1 MIPSVLSQYLRQGVE
16 DFLRTTFP
24 ISTPAFHRAF
34 DDLLGPDGKIFKGP
48 YLKLQLPFREGE
60 GGPDFFPDV
69 PLKFR
74 PYLHQE
80 RAFRRLSGSIPKST
94 IVATGTGSGKTE
106 CFLYPILDYCCK
118 HRHEPGIK
126 TIIIYPMNALA
137 SDQAG
142 RIAKIIYNNTNLKGA
157 VTAGLYVGQKTENPM
172 RVMTADNVIT
182 DRETQR
188 LSPPDILLTNYK
200 MLDYLLIRPED
211 AALWS
216 LNAPES
222 LKFVVV
228 DELHTF
234 DGAQGTDLACLMR
247 RLKARLGSPQGH
259 ICCVGTSATLG
270 GKEDRENL
278 VRYAEQLFGEAFES
292 DSIITESTLSASEF
306 LQDSEIE
313 TVDVVPFTLKG
324 QLNPQNHASYPE
336 YLRAQHALWFREG
349 VDSTHWDKKSWR
361 VRLGE
366 RIKSSVFFRN
376 LLAGLD
382 GATRDYNDIIS
393 DLSRAIREM
402 ADGDEEYGIL
412 LLNSF
417 LALISEAR
425 SFKVKP
431 SDGGK
436 DRISAEDV
444 PVGPFLNVRL
454 QLWLRELRR
463 MVANVGKEP
472 GILFADD
479 LTEAQSRTTLP
490 IIHCRECGV
499 MGWAGVKRQSDPV
512 IDSSL
517 KGFYTA
523 FFHNDHKVRF
533 LFPEENIEVDDSI
546 GDIRDLCSDCLRL
559 SDIKTSKTCV
569 ACGSENLVRVFVPHS
584 NIRVEEKTE
593 GSHDCPYC
601 NAKNSLTIVGSQA
614 ASLTSVLIAQ
624 LFSSGFNDDKKLLA
638 FSDSVQ
644 DAAHRAGFFAA
655 RTYRFNFR
663 TALQKYVTDVGQG
676 QKLSEAPSGFADYWR
691 NQMDMKTYVAT
702 FLAPQMEWFPDYD
715 YLKHSGRLPDDSQLI
730 DDINRRISWE
740 IFAEYGF
747 NCRIGRTLEKT
758 GSSAAHVDSA
768 SLNRASNG
776 LLEILRNEIGGLRE
790 LDETTLKMFL
800 LGVINN
806 LKSHG
811 AIAHDG
817 LRDFMFNHGGT
828 YVINR
833 VLNWMPPMSQN
844 ARIPVFLTN
853 RPNTRFSQITGNFAK
868 TRTWHQDWA
877 WKAFFPTDHMIASST
892 DHLYKLVIENLT
904 SFGILNEST
913 AKSGSK
919 VWGLNPDTLRLSLNP
934 RSFKC
939 AKCGHN
945 MTADVSEAGLW
956 EGSPCMRYRCGGN
969 YSLSLKGKDYYGT
982 LYATGDVNRIFSSEH
997 TGLLKRDDRERLES
1011 RFKSGSDKRDPW
1023 DPNLLS
1029 CTPTLEMGIDIGDLS
1044 SVILCSVP
1052 PTQANYL
1059 QRVGRS
1065 GRTDG
1070 NALNTTIANAK
1081 PHDLFFYA
1089 DPLEM
1094 ISGNV
1099 DTPGVFL
1106 NASAV
1111 LERQLTAYCFDN
1123 WVASGIT
1130 EAALPK
1136 RMGKA
1141 LNNLDKPDDS
1151 KFPFNLLKFIST
1163 GHADLLPGFIK
1174 LFEGSLSEESQI
1186 ALKGF
1191 ISGNKATDGSLPWK
1205 ILNGIQGRKSERD
1218 SLRKKLRTLSEK
1230 IRKKEKNPEKGQ
1242 HHKLEI
1248 EELEQEKEG
1257 ISGVLTSIRDQNT
1270 FNFMTDEG
1278 LLPNY
1283 AFPEAGVTLRS
1294 VIYRK
1299 KRQSAGNKGLYDS
1312 WTEQYQRSAV
1322 SAIEDLAPGSTFYA
1336 GGRKVKIDQ
1345 VDVSLSETTAWRL
1358 CENCS
1363 YSEQIGI
1370 GEETDACPNCGN
1382 RMWPDE
1388 GRKKQ
1393 MIRIRQ
1399 VFATSA
1405 DKSSRISDD
1414 SDEREPRFF
1423 NKRMLTS
1430 FDPVDITGAYQIKN
1444 EELPFGFEFVRK
1456 ATFREINFGEGS
1468 EESEGFKVA
1477 GKTYSSRGFRICKV
1491 CGKVQSNKK
1500 EIKHS
1505 WTCTAR
1511 DQESD
1516 ANLTDCIYLYRE
1528 FTTEA
1533 VRILLP
1539 ETTFSGSNRTLHSFV
1554 AALNLGLKKYFKG
1567 RIDHLQTT
1575 DEEEPIPE
1583 SSFRKKILV
1592 LYDTV
1597 PGGTGYLK
1605 DLMKSSKPLM
1615 DVFRLALETLQACSC
1630 GNDPSRDGCY
1640 RCLLAYRR
1648 SYRMA
1653 ETSRNVAIKLLSEII
1668 ANEDNIATIKS
1679 ISQITTNNLTQ
1690 SELETRFLKL
1700 FSEVPAGHEIPMR
1713 LTKELVNKKTGYILN
1728 IGDHSYSLEPQVNLG
1743 SNDNVGM
1750 NCSADF
1756 ILRSRERKSPDKP
1769 IALFLDGYQYHKDR
1783 IGKDLAQRM
1792 FVNRSGK
1799 FLAWSLTWRDVEQ
1812 GFNPAK
1818 AHFGNYLTGGDT
1830 ARVKQFHKW
1839 LTLSGLEKFIGI
1851 ETKSSLQWL
1860 TLYLANTHKD
1870 AKPQNQAAQRTEEL
1884 WAKVAYFCALGY
1896 LNLKPANTEKEH
1908 QAWSYKAEEALPPG
1922 LLQVMDGIGQPSFC
1936 GLFEP
1941 EHEDLDKP
1949 VRMFVMAAQESIR
1962 KQLADDVYMVSVLSD
1977 DMKNLQTVPFVG
1989 IWAGFLRLQ
1998 NLLQFLPNAFFLTSG
2013 KIKEGYYDNISSL
2026 WKDAEP
2032 VESTPLKDAGDWEKV
2047 LKYFPNMKAA
2057 FETLS
2062 HLGWSAP
2069 DSPYELVDSTGTV
2082 VAQANFAWENRKV
2095 AILNKNEEEFLPQ
2108 FESAGWRVVSQDSV
2122 IANPNI
2128 L

>member
-1 MIPSVLSQYLRQGVE
+1 MIPSVLSQHLRQGVE

-24 ISTPAFHRAF
+24 ISTPVFHKAF
-34 DDLLGPDGKIFKGP
+34 DNLMGPDGKIFKGP

-80 RAFRRLSGSIPKST
+80 KAFRRLTGSNPKST

-106 CFLYPILDYCCK
+106 CFLYPILDYCYK

-142 RIAKIIYNNTNLKGA
+142 RIAKIIFNNPNLKGA
-157 VTAGLYVGQKTENPM
+157 VKAGLYVGQKTENPM
-172 RVMTADNVIT
+172 RAMTADSVIT

-216 LNAPES
+216 LNGPET
-222 LKFVVV
+222 LKFIVV

-234 DGAQGTDLACLMR
+234 DGAQGTDLGCLMR

-270 GKEDRENL
+270 GKEDQDNL
-278 VRYAEQLFGEAFES
+278 VRYAEQLFGEVFEA
-292 DSIITESTLSASEF
+292 DSIITESTLSPSEF
-306 LQDSEIE
+306 LEDSEIE
-313 TVDVVPFTLKG
+313 TVDVVPFTLKKK
-324 QLNPQNHASYPE
+324 LNPQNHTSYPD
-336 YLRAQHALWFREG
+336 YLLAQHALWFREG

-376 LLAGLD
+376 LLASLE
-382 GATRDYNDIIS
+382 GATRDYSDIIS

-402 ADGDEEYGIL
+402 ADGDDEYRML

-431 SDGGK
+431 YETK
-436 DRISAEDV
+436 DRISWEDI

-463 MVANVGKEP
+463 MVANVGKDP

-479 LTEAQSRTTLP
+479 LTDAQQRNTLP

-517 KGFYTA
+517 KGFYSA

-533 LFPEENIEVDDSI
+533 LFPEENCEVDDFT
-546 GDIRDLCSDCLRL
+546 GEAHDLCSDCLRL
-559 SDIKTSKTCV
+559 TSINASKACV

-584 NIRVEEKTE
+584 NVRIEEKTV

-644 DAAHRAGFFAA
+644 DASHRAGFFAA

-663 TALQKYVTDVGQG
+663 TALQKYVNDIGEG

-691 NQMDMKTYVAT
+691 QQMDMKTYVAT

-715 YLKHSGRLPDDSQLI
+715 YLKHAGRLPDDSRI
-730 DDINRRISWE
+730 VDDINRRISWE

-758 GSSAAHVDSA
+758 GSSIAHVDVDA
-768 SLNRASNG
+768 LNKASNE
-776 LLEILRNEIGGLRE
+776 LLEALRNEIGGFRE
-790 LDETTLKMFL
+790 LDETTLKTFL
-800 LGVINN
+800 VGFLNN

-811 AIAHDG
+811 GIVHEG
-817 LRDFMFNHGGT
+817 LKDFMFSHGGT
-828 YVINR
+828 YMINR
-833 VLNWMPPMSQN
+833 MLNWMPPMSQN

-853 RPNTRFSQITGNFAK
+853 RPNTRFSQVSGNSVNS
-868 TRTWHQDWA
+868 RSWYQDWA
-877 WKAFFPTDHMIASST
+877 EKAFFPTDHMIASNT
-892 DHLYKLVIENLT
+892 DHLYKLAIANLT
-904 SFGILNEST
+904 SSGILNEST
-913 AKSGSK
+913 AKAGSK
-919 VWGLNPDTLRLSLNP
+919 VWGINPDSLTLGLNPQG
-934 RSFKC
+934 FKC
-939 AKCGHN
+939 SVCGHN
-945 MTADVSEAGLW
+945 MTADAAEAGLW
-956 EGSPCMRYRCGGN
+956 EGSPCMRYRCRGN
-969 YSLSLKGKDYYGT
+969 YFSVARGKDYYGD
-982 LYATGDVNRIFSSEH
+982 LYATGDVNRIFSEEH
-997 TGLLKRDDRERLES
+997 TGLLKRDDRELLES
-1011 RFKSGSDKRDPW
+1011 RFKAGSGHRNPW

-1029 CTPTLEMGIDIGDLS
+1029 CTSTLEMGIDIGDLS

-1081 PHDLFFYA
+1081 PHDLFFFA

-1111 LERQLTAYCFDN
+1111 LERQLTAFCFDN
-1123 WVASGIT
+1123 WVATGIT

-1136 RMGKA
+1136 RMGNA

-1163 GHADLLPGFIK
+1163 RHADLLEAFIR
-1174 LFEGSLSEESQI
+1174 LFEGSLSEESQDS
-1186 ALKGF
+1186 LRRF
-1191 ISGNKATDGSLPWK
+1191 ISGNKGTEGSLPWK

-1218 SLRKKLRTLSEK
+1218 SLRKKVKILSDK
-1230 IRKKEKNPEKGQ
+1230 IKKKKNNPAKGLK
-1242 HHKLEI
+1242 HNEEI

-1299 KRQSAGNKGLYDS
+1299 KRQSAGTKALYDT
-1312 WTEQYQRSAV
+1312 WTDQYQRSAV
-1322 SAIEDLAPGSTFYA
+1322 SAIDDLAPGSIFYA

-1345 VDVSLSETTAWRL
+1345 VDVSLSETTVWRL

-1363 YSEQIGI
+1363 YSEQIGL
-1370 GEETDACPNCGN
+1370 GDEKDACPNCGDV
-1382 RMWPDE
+1382 MWPDE

-1393 MIRIRQ
+1393 MLRIRQ
-1399 VFATSA
+1399 VFATSS

-1444 EELPFGFEFVRK
+1444 EELPFGFEFVKK

-1468 EESEGFKVA
+1468 EDSESFKVA
-1477 GKTYSSRGFRICKV
+1477 GKVYPSKGFRICKV

-1539 ETTFSGSNRTLHSFV
+1539 ETTFSGSDRTLHSFI

-1605 DLMKSSKPLM
+1605 DLMKSGKPLM
-1615 DVFRLALETLQACSC
+1615 DVFKLALETLQACSC
-1630 GNDPSRDGCY
+1630 ANDPAKDGCY

-1648 SYRMA
+1648 SYKMS
-1653 ETSRNVAIKLLSEII
+1653 ETSREVAIRLLSEII
-1668 ANEDNIATIKS
+1668 ANEDKMETIRS
-1679 ISQITTNNLTQ
+1679 ISQIATNNLTQ

-1700 FSEVPAGHEIPMR
+1700 FSEVPAGYEIPMR
-1713 LTKELVNKKTGYILN
+1713 LTKELVNKKTGYMLN
-1728 IGDHSYSLEPQVNLG
+1728 IGDCAYSLEPQVNLG
-1743 SNDNVGM
+1743 ASDNVGM

-1756 ILRSRERKSPDKP
+1756 IIRSMDRKSSDKP
-1769 IALFLDGYQYHKDR
+1769 IAIFLDGYQYHKDR

-1792 FVNRSGK
+1792 FVNRSGN
-1799 FLAWSLTWRDVEQ
+1799 FLTWSLTWRDVDQ
-1812 GFNPAK
+1812 GFTPNK
-1818 AHFGNYLTGGDT
+1818 AHFENYLNIAGT
-1830 ARVKQFHKW
+1830 ASAPVVKQW
-1839 LTLSGLEKFIGI
+1839 LESAGLSRFLGI
-1851 ETKSSLQWL
+1851 ETRTSLQWL
-1860 TLYLANTHKD
+1860 TSYMARLQKD
-1870 AKPQNQAAQRTEEL
+1870 PKQADPNKPSMEDL
-1884 WAKVAYFCALGY
+1884 WKKFAFFRALGY
-1896 LNLKPANTEKEH
+1896 FNLKPTNREKEH
-1908 QAWSYKAEEALPPG
+1908 QAWSYKAEEALPLG
-1922 LLQVMDGIGQPSFC
+1922 LFQVIEGVDQPAMS

-1941 EHEDLDKP
+1941 EHEDLDRP
-1949 VRMFVMAAQESIR
+1949 VRLFVTAAQQSIS
-1962 KQLADDVYMVSVLSD
+1962 KQLADDLYMVSVLSD
-1977 DMKNLQTVPFVG
+1977 DMKNLQTGPFVG

-1998 NLLQFLPNAFFLTSG
+1998 NLFQFLPNSFFLTSG
-2013 KIKEGYYDNISSL
+2013 KVKEGYYDNISSL
-2026 WKDAEP
+2026 WTDVAP
-2032 VESTPLKDAGDWEKV
+2032 VESSTPVKDAQEWEKV
-2047 LKYFPNMKAA
+2047 VKYSPNMKVA
-2057 FETLS
+2057 FEALS
-2062 HLGWSAP
+2062 HLGWSVP
-2069 DSPYELVDSTGTV
+2069 ESPYELVDSKGTV
-2082 VAQANFAWENRKV
+2082 VAQADFAWEDRKV
-2095 AILNKNEEEFLPQ
+2095 AILNKYEEEFLPQ
-2108 FESAGWRVVSQDSV
+2108 FENAGWRVVSQESV